1 MIREEIHQQMIQAM
15 RQKNQAELETLR
27 YLWSEIKNQEIDNHH
42 ELSDEEVVQVVKR
55 EVKRRREAIEQFR
68 AGGRVD
74 LVSDEQDKLKIIERY
89 LPQQLSRDQIEQIVD
104 EVLQGSQSDFG
115 NVMKQVMEKAQGQ
128 ADGKLVAEVV
138 RSKLV

>member
-15 RQKNQAELETLR
+15 KQKNQAELETLR
-27 YLWSEIKNQEIDNHH
+27 YLWSEIRNQEIDSHH
-42 ELSDEEVVQVVKR
+42 ELADDEVVQVVKR

-115 NVMKQVMEKAQGQ
+115 NVMKQVMERAQGQ